1 MHVPSSHNPTMLLTS
16 PTHIL
21 CYHSTTFFNL
31 CSKTNQMHAATT
43 RHASLR
49 LGQAGTAQ
57 TAPDMVIYLFLT
69 ASDMR
74 VLSGRQS

>member
-1 MHVPSSHNPTMLLTS
+1 MHVPSSHNPTILLTN
-16 PTHIL
+16 PHL
-21 CYHSTTFFNL
+21 VLLYHSTTFFNL
-31 CSKTNQMHAATT
+31 SKTNQMHAATT

-57 TAPDMVIYLFLT
+57 IAPDMAIYLFLT